1 MVRTTLPVYPRSS
14 RYTCT
19 CNANFT
25 QTSDKECVCHSRTNG
40 QTVAVGTCWNS
51 SDVIYSIKNSSSLR
65 LTFSMALAEHAGRP
79 AGRIRKLQLDL
90 LYHEALKLA
99 WGQQRAATGAEV
111 NTIKNHAT
119 GVYKR
124 YLNSTEY

>member
-1 MVRTTLPVYPRSS
+1 M
-14 RYTCT
+14 
-19 CNANFT
+19 
-25 QTSDKECVCHSRTNG
+25 
-40 QTVAVGTCWNS
+40 
-51 SDVIYSIKNSSSLR
+51 IYSIKNSSSFR
-65 LTFSMALAEHAGRP
+65 LTFSVALAEHTGRP

-99 WGQQRAATGAEV
+99 WGQQWAATGAEV

-124 YLNSTEY
+124 CLNRILAFALASNNNHRKIDARQAGQRLVRIWKCTCKDI